1 MFLKRGLAA
10 ALAAVTVIGLA
21 GCGGS
26 DDAAEADTA
35 TVKKGFV
42 EKKVEPVNFDSGVE
56 LTSDCYHFIYA
67 LGNAPATIDA
77 AKFFKMRLEQESKG
91 TLSCDIY
98 TDNVLGSERELLEGC
113 QFGNYDIVLATNAT
127 VASFENDI
135 FCLDIPWL
143 FDNKQQVYEVL
154 DGPLG
159 DRLADGLEESGFKL
173 LQWQENGF
181 RTLSTNKPINDM
193 SDLKGVKIRIMEN
206 ELQLQ
211 QWKDYGANPTPMAFT
226 ELFTALQQK
235 TVDAQD
241 NGAELTWQTKFYEVQ
256 SHYTYTKHIYSPY
269 LILMSKDKFDG
280 LTPEQQEIVMTAAA
294 NSVTFERE
302 LMEQQNNDARTFLE
316 GEGIEFIDEAVAYER
331 QRCDEYEQTAL
342 DNIKNCGTMQYSDL
356 TPEVKA
362 EMVKACKNIKELAY
376 KKVTDP
382 SVVDL
387 LYDEVAKAKEKFPEE
402 G

>member
-1 MFLKRGLAA
+1 MFFKRGLAA
-10 ALAAVTVIGLA
+10 ILAAVTVVGLA
-21 GCGGS
+21 GCGDS
-26 DDAAEADTA
+26 DKAADTDEA
-35 TVKKGFV
+35 TVKDGFV

-256 SHYTYTKHIYSPY
+256 SHYTHLLSLPD
-269 LILMSKDKFDG
+269 S
-280 LTPEQQEIVMTAAA
+280 
-294 NSVTFERE
+294 
-302 LMEQQNNDARTFLE
+302 
-316 GEGIEFIDEAVAYER
+316 DE
-331 QRCDEYEQTAL
+331 
-342 DNIKNCGTMQYSDL
+342 
-356 TPEVKA
+356 
-362 EMVKACKNIKELAY
+362 
-376 KKVTDP
+376 
-382 SVVDL
+382 
-387 LYDEVAKAKEKFPEE
+387 
-402 G
+402 

>member
-1 MFLKRGLAA
+1 MRLKRGIAA
-10 ALAAVTVIGLA
+10 MLAAVTVFGLA

-26 DDAAEADTA
+26 EKETADSTENTA
-35 TVKKGFV
+35 TKNTGFV
-42 EKKVEPVNFDSGVE
+42 EKRVEPVNFESGVE
-56 LTSDCYHFIYA
+56 LTDDCYHFIYA

-77 AKFFKMRLEQESKG
+77 AKFFKMRLEQESGG

-127 VASFENDI
+127 VASFDNDI

-143 FDNKQQVYEVL
+143 FDNKEQVYEVL

-159 DRLADGLEESGFKL
+159 DRLAAGLEESGFKL
-173 LQWQENGF
+173 LQWQENSF
-181 RTLSTNKPINDM
+181 RTLSTNKPITKM
-193 SDLKGVKIRIMEN
+193 SDLNGIKIRIMEN

-211 QWKDYGANPTPMAFT
+211 QWKNYGANPTPMAFT

-269 LILMSKDKFDG
+269 LILMSMEKFEG
-280 LTPEQQEIVMTAAA
+280 LTPEQQEIVLKV
-294 NSVTFERE
+294 S
-302 LMEQQNNDARTFLE
+302 
-316 GEGIEFIDEAVAYER
+316 DEAVDYER
-331 QRCDEYEQTAL
+331 QRVSEYEEIAL
-342 DNIKNCGTMQYSDL
+342 ENIKAHPGMEYGELS
-356 TPEVKA
+356 PEAVEEFKA
-362 EMVKACKNIKELAY
+362 ACANLKDLAY
-376 KKVTDP
+376 EKVKDP

-387 LYDEVAKAKEKFPEE
+387 LYSEVEKAKVKFPAE

>member
-1 MFLKRGLAA
+1 MLFKRGIAA
-10 ALAAVTVIGLA
+10 MLAAVTVLGLA

-26 DDAAEADTA
+26 EEAATDATGETA
-35 TVKKGFV
+35 AKPTGFV

-56 LTSDCYHFIYA
+56 LTDDCYHFIYA

-113 QFGNYDIVLATNAT
+113 QFGNYDIILATNAT
-127 VASFENDI
+127 VASFDNDI

-143 FDNKQQVYEVL
+143 FDNKEQVYEVL

-159 DRLADGLEESGFKL
+159 DRLAKGLESKGFKL
-173 LQWQENGF
+173 LQWQENSF
-181 RTLSTNKPINDM
+181 RTLSTNKKIEKM
-193 SDLKGVKIRIMEN
+193 SDLEGIKIRIMEN

-211 QWKDYGANPTPMAFT
+211 QWKNYGANPTPMAFT

-269 LILMSKDKFDG
+269 LILMSMEKFEG
-280 LTPEQQEIVMTAAA
+280 LTPEQQEIVLKV
-294 NSVTFERE
+294 S
-302 LMEQQNNDARTFLE
+302 
-316 GEGIEFIDEAVAYER
+316 DEAVDYER
-331 QRCDEYEQTAL
+331 QRVSEYEAIAL
-342 DNIKNCGTMQYSDL
+342 ENIKAHPNMEYGELSPEAIEEFKAACADL
-356 TPEVKA
+356 KD
-362 EMVKACKNIKELAY
+362 LAY
-376 KKVTDP
+376 EKVKDP

-387 LYDEVAKAKEKFPEE
+387 LYSEVEKAKVKFPAE

>member
-211 QWKDYGANPTPMAFT
+211 QWKDYGA
-226 ELFTALQQK
+226 
-235 TVDAQD
+235 
-241 NGAELTWQTKFYEVQ
+241 ELTWQTKFYEVQ

-280 LTPEQQEIVMTAAA
+280 LTPEQQEIVLKV
-294 NSVTFERE
+294 S
-302 LMEQQNNDARTFLE
+302 
-316 GEGIEFIDEAVAYER
+316 DEAVAYER

>member
-1 MFLKRGLAA
+1 MTFS
-10 ALAAVTVIGLA
+10 VWI
-21 GCGGS
+21 
-26 DDAAEADTA
+26 
-35 TVKKGFV
+35 
-42 EKKVEPVNFDSGVE
+42 
-56 LTSDCYHFIYA
+56 
-67 LGNAPATIDA
+67 
-77 AKFFKMRLEQESKG
+77 
-91 TLSCDIY
+91 
-98 TDNVLGSERELLEGC
+98 
-113 QFGNYDIVLATNAT
+113 
-127 VASFENDI
+127 
-135 FCLDIPWL
+135 CLDIPWL

-280 LTPEQQEIVMTAAA
+280 LTPEQQEIVLKV
-294 NSVTFERE
+294 S
-302 LMEQQNNDARTFLE
+302 
-316 GEGIEFIDEAVAYER
+316 DEAVAYER

>member
-1 MFLKRGLAA
+1 MFFKRGIAA
-10 ALAAVTVIGLA
+10 VLAAVTVFGLA

-26 DDAAEADTA
+26 DDAATA
-35 TVKKGFV
+35 EGTENTAKPTGFV
-42 EKKVEPVNFDSGVE
+42 EKKVEPVNFESGVE
-56 LTSDCYHFIYA
+56 LTDDCYHFIYA

-113 QFGNYDIVLATNAT
+113 QFGNYDIILATNAT
-127 VASFENDI
+127 VASFDNDI

-143 FDNKQQVYEVL
+143 FDNKEQVYEVL

-159 DRLADGLEESGFKL
+159 DRLAKGLESKGFKL
-173 LQWQENGF
+173 LQWQENSF
-181 RTLSTNKPINDM
+181 RTLSTNKKIEKM
-193 SDLKGVKIRIMEN
+193 SDLEGIKIRIMEN

-211 QWKDYGANPTPMAFT
+211 QWKNYGANPTPMAFT

-269 LILMSKDKFDG
+269 LILMSMEKFEG
-280 LTPEQQEIVMTAAA
+280 LTPEQQEIVLKV
-294 NSVTFERE
+294 S
-302 LMEQQNNDARTFLE
+302 
-316 GEGIEFIDEAVAYER
+316 DEAVDYER
-331 QRCDEYEQTAL
+331 QRVSEYEAIAL
-342 DNIKNCGTMQYSDL
+342 ENIKAHPNMEYGELSPEAIEEFKAACADL
-356 TPEVKA
+356 KDMAYAKVK
-362 EMVKACKNIKELAY
+362 
-376 KKVTDP
+376 DP

-387 LYDEVAKAKEKFPEE
+387 LYSEVEKAKVKFPAE

>member
-1 MFLKRGLAA
+1 MRFWTGL
-10 ALAAVTVIGLA
+10 
-21 GCGGS
+21 S
-26 DDAAEADTA
+26 
-35 TVKKGFV
+35 
-42 EKKVEPVNFDSGVE
+42 
-56 LTSDCYHFIYA
+56 
-67 LGNAPATIDA
+67 
-77 AKFFKMRLEQESKG
+77 
-91 TLSCDIY
+91 
-98 TDNVLGSERELLEGC
+98 
-113 QFGNYDIVLATNAT
+113 
-127 VASFENDI
+127 
-135 FCLDIPWL
+135 
-143 FDNKQQVYEVL
+143 
-154 DGPLG
+154 G

-280 LTPEQQEIVMTAAA
+280 LTPEQQEIVLKV
-294 NSVTFERE
+294 S
-302 LMEQQNNDARTFLE
+302 
-316 GEGIEFIDEAVAYER
+316 DEAVAYER

>member
-1 MFLKRGLAA
+1 
-10 ALAAVTVIGLA
+10 
-21 GCGGS
+21 
-26 DDAAEADTA
+26 
-35 TVKKGFV
+35 
-42 EKKVEPVNFDSGVE
+42 
-56 LTSDCYHFIYA
+56 
-67 LGNAPATIDA
+67 
-77 AKFFKMRLEQESKG
+77 
-91 TLSCDIY
+91 
-98 TDNVLGSERELLEGC
+98 
-113 QFGNYDIVLATNAT
+113 
-127 VASFENDI
+127 
-135 FCLDIPWL
+135 
-143 FDNKQQVYEVL
+143 
-154 DGPLG
+154 
-159 DRLADGLEESGFKL
+159 
-173 LQWQENGF
+173 
-181 RTLSTNKPINDM
+181 M

-256 SHYTYTKHIYSPY
+256 SHY
-269 LILMSKDKFDG
+269 
-280 LTPEQQEIVMTAAA
+280 
-294 NSVTFERE
+294 
-302 LMEQQNNDARTFLE
+302 
-316 GEGIEFIDEAVAYER
+316 
-331 QRCDEYEQTAL
+331 RCDEYEQTAL

>member
-1 MFLKRGLAA
+1 MFFKRGLAA

-280 LTPEQQEIVMTAAA
+280 LTPEQQEIVLKV
-294 NSVTFERE
+294 S
-302 LMEQQNNDARTFLE
+302 
-316 GEGIEFIDEAVAYER
+316 DEAVAYER

-356 TPEVKA
+356 APEVKA
-362 EMVKACKNIKELAY
+362 EMVNACKNIKELAY

>member
-1 MFLKRGLAA
+1 MILKKGLAA
-10 ALAAVTVIGLA
+10 MLAAVTVFGLA
-21 GCGGS
+21 GCGDS
-26 DDAAEADTA
+26 SNKAATGENTTA
-35 TVKKGFV
+35 TNTDFV

-56 LTSDCYHFIYA
+56 LTDDCYRFIYA

-77 AKFFKMRLEQESKG
+77 AKFFKMRLEQESGG

-159 DRLADGLEESGFKL
+159 DRLAAGLEDSGFKL
-173 LQWQENGF
+173 LQWQENSF
-181 RTLSTNKPINDM
+181 RTLSTNKPINSM
-193 SDLKGVKIRIMEN
+193 SDLQGIKIRIMEN

-211 QWKDYGANPTPMAFT
+211 QWKNYGANPTPMAFT

-269 LILMSKDKFDG
+269 LILMSKEKFDG
-280 LTPEQQEIVMTAAA
+280 LTPEQQEIVLKV
-294 NSVTFERE
+294 S
-302 LMEQQNNDARTFLE
+302 
-316 GEGIEFIDEAVAYER
+316 DEAVAYER
-331 QRCDEYEQTAL
+331 ERCSEYEAVAIE
-342 DNIKNCGTMQYSDL
+342 NIKNCESMEYSDL
-356 TPEVKA
+356 SPEVKA
-362 EMVKACKNIKELAY
+362 EMVAACEGLKEMAY

-387 LYDEVAKAKEKFPEE
+387 LYSEVEKAKAKFPAE

>member
-1 MFLKRGLAA
+1 MNFKRGIAA
-10 ALAAVTVIGLA
+10 TMAAVMLFGLA
-21 GCGGS
+21 GCVGS
-26 DDAAEADTA
+26 KEQAAEDGSTS
-35 TVKKGFV
+35 TTKNGYV
-42 EKKVEPVNFDSGVE
+42 EKRVEPVNFESGVE
-56 LTSDCYHFIYA
+56 LTDDCYRFIYA

-77 AKFFKMRLEQESKG
+77 AKFFKMRLEQESGG

-127 VASFENDI
+127 VASFDNDI

-159 DRLADGLEESGFKL
+159 DRLGDGLEEKGFKL
-173 LQWQENGF
+173 LQWQENSF
-181 RTLSTNKPINDM
+181 RTLSTNKKIEKM
-193 SDLKGVKIRIMEN
+193 SDLQGIKIRIMEN

-211 QWKDYGANPTPMAFT
+211 QWKNYGANPTPMAFT

-241 NGAELTWQTKFYEVQ
+241 NGAELTWQTKFQEVQ

-269 LILMSKDKFDG
+269 LILMSMEKFEG
-280 LTPEQQEIVMTAAA
+280 LTPEQQEIVLKV
-294 NSVTFERE
+294 S
-302 LMEQQNNDARTFLE
+302 
-316 GEGIEFIDEAVAYER
+316 DEAVDYER
-331 QRCDEYEQTAL
+331 QRVSEYEAIAL
-342 DNIKNCGTMQYSDL
+342 ENIKAHPNMEYGELS
-356 TPEVKA
+356 PEAIEEFKAACANLKDMAYAKVK
-362 EMVKACKNIKELAY
+362 
-376 KKVTDP
+376 DP

-387 LYDEVAKAKEKFPEE
+387 LYSEVEKAKVKFPAE

>member
-173 LQWQENGF
+173 LQWQENAF
-181 RTLSTNKPINDM
+181 RTLPTNKPIKDM

-211 QWKDYGANPTPMAFT
+211 QWKNYGANPTPMAFT

-269 LILMSKDKFDG
+269 LILMSKDKFDA
-280 LTPEQQEIVMTAAA
+280 LTPEQQEIVLKV
-294 NSVTFERE
+294 S
-302 LMEQQNNDARTFLE
+302 
-316 GEGIEFIDEAVAYER
+316 DEAVAYER
-331 QRCDEYEQTAL
+331 QRCDEYEKVAL
-342 DNIKNCGTMQYSDL
+342 ENIKNCGTMQYSDL
-356 TPEVKA
+356 DPAVKA
-362 EMVKACKNIKELAY
+362 EMVKACEGLKEMAY

>member
-1 MFLKRGLAA
+1 MFFKRGLAA
-10 ALAAVTVIGLA
+10 MLAAVTVFGLA

-26 DDAAEADTA
+26 DTAATDETGETTA
-35 TVKKGFV
+35 NTGFV

-56 LTSDCYHFIYA
+56 LTDDCYHFIYA

-77 AKFFKMRLEQESKG
+77 AKFFKMRLEQESGG

-127 VASFENDI
+127 VASFDNDI

-154 DGPLG
+154 DGALG
-159 DRLADGLEESGFKL
+159 DKLAAGLEESGFKL
-173 LQWQENGF
+173 LQWQENSF
-181 RTLSTNKPINDM
+181 RTLSTNKPINSM
-193 SDLKGVKIRIMEN
+193 SDLEGIKIRIMEN

-211 QWKDYGANPTPMAFT
+211 QWKNYGANPTPMAFT

-280 LTPEQQEIVMTAAA
+280 LTPEQQEIVLKV
-294 NSVTFERE
+294 S
-302 LMEQQNNDARTFLE
+302 
-316 GEGIEFIDEAVAYER
+316 DEAVAYER
-331 QRCDEYEQTAL
+331 ERCSEYEAVAIE
-342 DNIKNCGTMQYSDL
+342 NIKNCPSMEYSDL
-356 TPEVKA
+356 SPEAKA
-362 EMVKACKNIKELAY
+362 EMIAACEGLKDMAY
-376 KKVTDP
+376 TKVTDP
-382 SVVDL
+382 SIVDL

>member
-1 MFLKRGLAA
+1 MRLKRGIAA
-10 ALAAVTVIGLA
+10 MLAAVTVFGLA

-26 DDAAEADTA
+26 EKDAATDAGTENTA
-35 TVKKGFV
+35 TPAGFV

-56 LTSDCYHFIYA
+56 LTDDCYHFIYA

-127 VASFENDI
+127 VASFDNDI

-143 FDNKQQVYEVL
+143 FENKQQVYEVL

-159 DRLADGLEESGFKL
+159 DRLAKGLESKGFKL
-173 LQWQENGF
+173 LQWQENSF
-181 RTLSTNKPINDM
+181 RTLSTNKKIEKM
-193 SDLKGVKIRIMEN
+193 SDLEGIKIRIMEN

-211 QWKDYGANPTPMAFT
+211 QWKNYGANPTPMAFT

-269 LILMSKDKFDG
+269 LILMSKEKFDG
-280 LTPEQQEIVMTAAA
+280 LTPEQQEIVLKV
-294 NSVTFERE
+294 S
-302 LMEQQNNDARTFLE
+302 
-316 GEGIEFIDEAVAYER
+316 DEAVAYER
-331 QRCDEYEQTAL
+331 ERVSEYEEIAL
-342 DNIKNCGTMQYSDL
+342 ENIKNTMEYNELSHEAVEEFKAACAGLKDMAY
-356 TPEVKA
+356 EKVK
-362 EMVKACKNIKELAY
+362 
-376 KKVTDP
+376 DP

-387 LYDEVAKAKEKFPEE
+387 LYSEVEKARVKFPAE